1 VIDPESKP
9 RFDEQMT
16 LKEDYDLTAQVRDST
31 RPLSIAH

>member
-16 LKEDYDLTAQVRDST
+16 LKEDYDLTAQVGDSLT
-31 RPLSIAH
+31 TL